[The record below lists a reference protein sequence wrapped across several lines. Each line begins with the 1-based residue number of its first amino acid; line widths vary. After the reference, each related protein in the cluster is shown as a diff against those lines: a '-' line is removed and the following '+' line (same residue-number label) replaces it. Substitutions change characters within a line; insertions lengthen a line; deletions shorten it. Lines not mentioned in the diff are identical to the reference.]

1 MGLQNLISI
10 GFLAGTLAFIAHT
23 ALAQSIS
30 HRPAAGCQAGDER
43 RPPYCEDLKH
53 VIALAST
60 KERFGPISGRPR
72 EGNFFETSLTLTGWN
87 NCSLYGA
94 TTGWNNCS
102 LYGATTHTCDSPAH
116 RTADEADHG
125 QALRLDELKAC
136 LGNAWTEA
144 KERSSPKYVV
154 LHNAARPISITLSTD
169 QTDKNEHVVHLILFV
184 RRN

>member
-30 HRPAAGCQAGDER
+30 DRPAAGCQAGDER

-94 TTGWNNCS
+94 TT
-102 LYGATTHTCDSPAH
+102 YTCDSPAH

-125 QALRLDELKAC
+125 QARLLDELKAC

-154 LHNAARPISITLSTD
+154 LHNGGRPISITISKD
-169 QTDKNEHVVHLILFV
+169 QTDKNDHVVHLILFV